1 MATPERRQFISRP
14 PDTVPKELID
24 IYENILNEIATRY
37 EPTSNYLKSD
47 KTSSGVY
54 LNSID
59 KSHHISFHTT
69 VEKKGTNEILTRRIH
84 VRYANNYI
92 IHLKLI
98 VNNGSIQ
105 LVPKEESE
113 SDFETY
119 IKPSFISEEIDNL
132 NKFFSNINP
141 KGRFN
146 IDKSQKPPTFK
157 LDDPKH
163 FPGLNKYLEYKLK
176 YFILKSLFEK

>member
-37 EPTSNYLKSD
+37 EPTSYYLKSE
-47 KTSSGVY
+47 KISGVY
-54 LNSID
+54 LNSRD

-84 VRYANNYI
+84 VRYKNNYI
-92 IHLKLI
+92 IHLQLI
-98 VNNGSIQ
+98 VNYGTIQ

-119 IKPSFISEEIDNL
+119 IKQSFISEEIDNL

-146 IDKSQKPPTFK
+146 IDKSQKPPRFN
-157 LDDPKH
+157 LNQD
-163 FPGLNKYLEYKLK
+163 FPPLGKNKYLEYKLK
-176 YFILKSLFEK
+176 YLILKNIMYNN